1 MDKKLVII
9 GAGWLGEAL
18 AQTALAQGWQV
29 EATHREQGLQ
39 AHDRQFALQDD
50 GTLVHNVSLTD
61 AYWVCAM
68 SPGARRQPSN
78 YQQSLK
84 QALALSQELK
94 GKGFVLC
101 SSTGIYDQQNGQY
114 DEHSALT
121 LETARQQGLSEAEQ
135 VALACGAKVLRLGG
149 LVGPQRE
156 PGRFVA
162 GKTLSSHAED
172 VVNMVHRDDV
182 IAGILTLIQHYPQA
196 QPIYNLVHPS
206 HPSKQDYYRGHC
218 QRLGSEM
225 PQFSAEK
232 AVARVINGNAIQALG
247 FTYSRDI

>member
-18 AQTALAQGWQV
+18 AQEALAQGWQV
-29 EATHREQGLQ
+29 EATHREQGTQ
-39 AHDRQFALQDD
+39 AHERQFALQED
-50 GTLVHNVSLTD
+50 GSQVHNVSLTD

-78 YQQSLK
+78 YQQSLEH
-84 QALALSQELK
+84 ALALYQQLN

-101 SSTGIYDQQNGQY
+101 SSTGIYDQQSGQY
-114 DEHSALT
+114 DERSALS
-121 LETARQQGLSEAEQ
+121 LATARQQRLAQAEQ
-135 VALACGAKVLRLGG
+135 TTLAAGAKVLRLGG
-149 LVGPQRE
+149 LVGPNRE

-162 GKTLSSHAED
+162 GKTLSSHPED
-172 VVNMVHRDDV
+172 KVNMVHRDDV

-206 HPSKQDYYRGHC
+206 HPSKQNYYQVHC
-218 QRLGSEM
+218 QRRGTQV
-225 PQFSAEK
+225 PQFSAEQP
-232 AVARVINGNAIQALG
+232 VARVINGGAIEELG
-247 FTYSRDI
+247 FTYGHDI